1 MNSMPPHRPE
11 HHYEEISLLAYHL
24 WQQAHCPP
32 GEDLKFWLQAE
43 QQLFGKREPKS
54 ATKQKAPA
62 SQKAAGNGKTATQRA
77 ASAAGKAPAKSQ
89 PKAAKQQARAQ

>member
-11 HHYEEISLLAYHL
+11 HRYEEISLLAYHL

-43 QQLFGKREPKS
+43 QQLFGKHETKS
-54 ATKQKAPA
+54 AAGQKAPA
-62 SQKAAGNGKTATQRA
+62 SQKAAGNGKTAPKRA

-89 PKAAKQQARAQ
+89 PKTGKQQARAQ

>member
-11 HHYEEISLLAYHL
+11 HRYEEISLLAYHL

-54 ATKQKAPA
+54 AAGQKAPA
-62 SQKAAGNGKTATQRA
+62 SQKTAGNGKTATKRT
-77 ASAAGKAPAKSQ
+77 ASAAGKATAKSQ
-89 PKAAKQQARAQ
+89 PKAGKQQARAQ